1 MSGFETRLTASTP
14 TIIDKTTKMD
24 MSKFA
29 KWDPIDSIHTKE
41 DALLYLQASIDED
54 DGDGKLMRA
63 VLSYIARAAKRQ

>member
-54 DGDGKLMRA
+54 DGKLIRA
-63 VLSYIARAAKRQ
+63 VLSDIARAAKRQQP